1 MFNFTQAAI
10 RPVSFHFERLM
21 MIRLLSVPSPSPLA
35 TRSNYSRFWQVLATG
50 FTALLL
56 LISGALPIAS
66 AAAAPKILT
75 EPVISVDTLE
85 RMLSKK
91 AVAVLDL
98 RPLFKEDKKTPLF
111 AAGHIPGALPAPY
124 GKFRGAKTNPGQLPN
139 EKEFSAFLTSLGLQK
154 NQPVVI
160 VSEGKTGTDFGAS
173 ARVYWTLKIAGF
185 TDLAVLD
192 GGFTAWLAAKKPITI
207 GMPTIEARPIEIRFD
222 QSQVVTADQ
231 IQALEK
237 EGSVKDVL
245 LDARP
250 ESFYKGDIRHPA
262 AARWGTLPDA
272 KHFDS
277 EEWFQPKT
285 GLLKPINSIR
295 SIAQARGLL
304 ASDDRISFCN
314 TGHWAATNWFVLS
327 EILGQSGTRLYPESM
342 VAWSNA
348 GLPMQNEP
356 GRVTALLRQLLG
368 SGLPN

>member
-1 MFNFTQAAI
+1 M
-10 RPVSFHFERLM
+10 
-21 MIRLLSVPSPSPLA
+21 
-35 TRSNYSRFWQVLATG
+35 
-50 FTALLL
+50 
-56 LISGALPIAS
+56 
-66 AAAAPKILT
+66 
-75 EPVISVDTLE
+75 
-85 RMLSKK
+85 
-91 AVAVLDL
+91 
-98 RPLFKEDKKTPLF
+98 
-111 AAGHIPGALPAPY
+111 
-124 GKFRGAKTNPGQLPN
+124 PN

-154 NQPVVI
+154 NQPIVI

-185 TDLAVLD
+185 TDLALLD
-192 GGFTAWLAAKKPITI
+192 GGFTAWLAAKKPVTT

-237 EGSVKDVL
+237 AGGVKDAL

-262 AARWGTLPDA
+262 AARWGTLPGA

-285 GLLKPINSIR
+285 GLLKPIDSIR
-295 SIAQARGLL
+295 NIAQARGLL
-304 ASDDRISFCN
+304 SSDDRISFCN

-327 EILGQSGTRLYPESM
+327 EILGQSGTRLYPESI

-348 GLPMQNEP
+348 GLPMENEP
-356 GRVTALLRQLLG
+356 GRVTVLLRQLLG